1 LPTSGYKATIK
12 GIMASTKAVP
22 LKRKSHT
29 KPARRRTSP
38 AQSVIGRDLKT
49 ALKAIATRQTRPL
62 SDVLKEVET
71 ELAHRDRSA
80 V

>member
-1 LPTSGYKATIK
+1 
-12 GIMASTKAVP
+12 MAGTKAVP

-38 AQSVIGRDLKT
+38 AHSVIGRDLKT
-49 ALKAIATRQTRPL
+49 ALKAITTRQTRPL
-62 SDVLKEVET
+62 ADVLKEVET